1 MLNDHFQ
8 RKGSENHPV
17 VETRKVKHIAEDG
30 TETYGP
36 ETEDFDRNV
45 SKVNSYEWPID
56 PAFVSIA
63 DK

>member
-1 MLNDHFQ
+1 MPIVID
-8 RKGSENHPV
+8 G
-17 VETRKVKHIAEDG
+17 DG

-45 SKVNSYEWPID
+45 SKVNSYEWPTDPAAEID